1 MTCWSA
7 PWPDG
12 ASVERLSMSAGHVPV
27 SSQVSSLNLTLNNK
41 AKGATNLHDGEVVI
55 IWPLA
60 FGCW

>member
-1 MTCWSA
+1 MERRW
-7 PWPDG
+7 
-12 ASVERLSMSAGHVPV
+12 ERLSMSGHVPV

>member
-1 MTCWSA
+1 
-7 PWPDG
+7 
-12 ASVERLSMSAGHVPV
+12 MSGHVPV